1 MNTRMQRVT
10 SSCSSSESSSLTTGL
25 ALVRPVRLLRP
36 FPRSPALSFLPRR
49 IFTLTERAGD
59 TEHTER
65 KKKKRTNSK
74 SLCHMRMLC
83 DESDSEAE
91 NRKNSRHAYFQTR
104 ILPPAPLPLPHSPLP
119 HFPPPS
125 RSFASDL

>member
-1 MNTRMQRVT
+1 MQRVT

-59 TEHTER
+59 TKHTEEVH
-65 KKKKRTNSK
+65 KNSEDKNSK
-74 SLCHMRMLC
+74 SLCHVRMFS
-83 DESDSEAE
+83 DE
-91 NRKNSRHAYFQTR
+91 
-104 ILPPAPLPLPHSPLP
+104 LG
-119 HFPPPS
+119 
-125 RSFASDL
+125 